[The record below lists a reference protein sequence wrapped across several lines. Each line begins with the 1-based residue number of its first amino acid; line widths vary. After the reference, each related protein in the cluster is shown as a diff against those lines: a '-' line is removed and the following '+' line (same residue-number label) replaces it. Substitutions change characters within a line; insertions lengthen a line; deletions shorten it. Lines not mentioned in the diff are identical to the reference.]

1 MTKIKRFVFNDFKT
15 NCYVLYDSSYEAVII
30 DGAANSHSELKE
42 LYDFIQENFL
52 IPKYLIN
59 THGHLDHI
67 CGNFYLDRN
76 YRIPMLMNF
85 EDNFLIDNASCVAE
99 KFGYAIEPPPR
110 ADKNIKDH
118 DIIKFGDTQLEVI
131 GLPGHS
137 PGSIGLYSAE
147 DNFIISGD
155 TLFMES
161 VGRTD
166 LPGGNYEKLM
176 NSIINRIFK
185 LPDDTVVYP
194 GHGTDTSVIDE
205 KKYNPFFSD

>member
-15 NCYVLYDSSYEAVII
+15 NCYVLYDGSYEAVII

-42 LYDFIQENFL
+42 LYDFIQDNFL

-59 THGHLDHI
+59 THGHLDHV
-67 CGNFYLDRN
+67 CGNYYLDSH
-76 YRIPMLMNF
+76 YRIPMLMSF
-85 EDNFLIDNASCVAE
+85 EDNFLIENALCVAD
-99 KFGYAIEPPPR
+99 KFGYAIEPPPKP
-110 ADKNIKDH
+110 DKNIKDH

-131 GLPGHS
+131 ALPGHS
-137 PGSIGLYSAE
+137 PGSIGLYCEE
-147 DNFIISGD
+147 DDFLISGD

-185 LPDDTVVYP
+185 LPPDTVIYP
-194 GHGTDTSVIDE
+194 GHGTDTTVIDE
-205 KKYNPFFSD
+205 KKYNPFFTD